1 MIRKLFGIAVIW
13 CSSAYADEDAMKK
26 YADFLPGEILALPEE
41 ERHSSV
47 PMVYSGVAQ
56 QAISPAGD
64 VLDQLNLNTL
74 MYAGIGDYE
83 AAKRA
88 FQEDLGEDPTGKLT
102 VSQLTKLS
110 YRASRANLTRVYF
123 FPFSAGGQLVQ
134 NWAFV
139 KGTVKI
145 LGENIAYPINHVDI
159 ECERNRGTCEYRQYS
174 LTIPDENSWGQTYSV
189 NELADEVYRI
199 TRWDDEAK
207 SIDAVPMETGACRI
221 NHLSFNFETQE
232 FYEIARNA
240 STEDCKTSMGT
251 TIPRLEQPRVSQI
264 VNGDEIER
272 EVFEALN
279 KEAFG
284 YLSSAFR
291 ERIEALA
298 PQEDSQ

>member
-1 MIRKLFGIAVIW
+1 MIKKLFGIAVIW
-13 CSSAYADEDAMKK
+13 CSSAYADEDAMKR
-26 YADFLPGEILALPEE
+26 YADFLPEELVALPED

-47 PMVYSGVAQ
+47 PMVYSGAAK
-56 QAISPAGD
+56 QALSPAGD
-64 VLDQLNLNTL
+64 IVAQLNLNTL

-88 FQEDLGEDPTGKLT
+88 FQEDLSEDPTGKLT
-102 VSQLTKLS
+102 VSQLTKLG
-110 YRASRANLTRVYF
+110 YRASRADLTRVYF
-123 FPFSAGGQLVQ
+123 FPFSAGGQLIQ

-159 ECERNRGTCEYRQYS
+159 ECERNRGTCEYRQYA

-189 NELADEVYRI
+189 NEVADKVYRI

-207 SIDAVPMETGACRI
+207 SIDAVPMKTNACRI

-240 STEDCKTSMGT
+240 SNEDCKTSMGT

-264 VNGDEIER
+264 VNGDETER
-272 EVFEALN
+272 EEFEALSE
-279 KEAFG
+279 EAFS

-291 ERIEALA
+291 EKIEALA
-298 PQEDSQ
+298 PKEDSQ